1 MQGTN
6 VELVQR
12 FYGALNANDLVGLR
26 SLCQSIEFVNPE
38 GAAEPG
44 TRVGPDAFRA
54 AFEGLHAY
62 FEAFRC
68 EPERIT
74 PFRASLVGVVA
85 RSTGSGRM
93 SAIPFEEV
101 HGHVLT
107 LSGELIRRFEWFQ
120 TVDAAYAAA
129 GERSFRDSMEAYSR
143 GDYDDAL
150 TGFHP
155 DIEWWVAD
163 DIMPD
168 AGLFQGHAGVRR
180 FWTNW
185 SEVMEDMSLD
195 IETCTAIGRDRV
207 LAVTRASG
215 KGAGSGIAVASGR
228 FAQVAELED
237 GLVVRVRLSADV
249 RATRASVGLD
259 QPA

>member
-1 MQGTN
+1 MQDAN
-6 VELVQR
+6 AELVRR
-12 FYGALNANDLVGLR
+12 FYGALNANDLAGLR
-26 SLCQSIEFVNPE
+26 SLCQNIEFVNPE
-38 GAAEPG
+38 SAAEPG

-54 AFEGLHAY
+54 AFEGLHAN

-74 PFRASLVGVVA
+74 PFRHSLVGVVA

-101 HGHVLT
+101 HGHVLK
-107 LSGELIRRFEWFQ
+107 LIRRFEWFQ
-120 TVDAAYAAA
+120 NVDAAYAAA
-129 GERSFRDSMEAYSR
+129 AERSFRAGMESYSR
-143 GDYDDAL
+143 GDYDEAL

-163 DIMPD
+163 NVMPD
-168 AGLFQGHAGVRR
+168 AGLFQGHEGVRR

-195 IETCTAIGRDRV
+195 IELCTAIDRDRV

-228 FAQVAELED
+228 FAQVAEFED
-237 GLVVRVRLSADV
+237 GLAVRVRLSADV

-259 QPA
+259 